1 MRWIEA
7 ERTANIVAVIQHMS
21 RLGYLD
27 VLTDK
32 KMTDYLEKQGIVVKK
47 SKGKKSEIDVSKE
60 VQDALLGSF
69 AE

>member
-32 KMTDYLEKQGIVVKK
+32 KMTEYLEKQGIVVKK
-47 SKGKKSEIDVSKE
+47 LKGKKLEIDVSKE